1 MTKFKKQLTAAL
13 SAGSLFFSMATPALA
28 GTTITVSGNGAF
40 SENEAEVEMSN
51 STSVFQSNTAQVSN
65 VISSNST
72 TGNNNA
78 NQNTSGD
85 VLIRTG
91 DALSDVSVEN
101 LLNSNHAAVDCCDA
115 GDLEIEISGN
125 GAYSDND
132 VEVGDDDRHR
142 RQDENDGI

>member
-101 LLNSNHAAVDCCDA
+101 LLNSNHASVDCCDA

-125 GAYSDND
+125 GL
-132 VEVGDDDRHR
+132 
-142 RQDENDGI
+142 